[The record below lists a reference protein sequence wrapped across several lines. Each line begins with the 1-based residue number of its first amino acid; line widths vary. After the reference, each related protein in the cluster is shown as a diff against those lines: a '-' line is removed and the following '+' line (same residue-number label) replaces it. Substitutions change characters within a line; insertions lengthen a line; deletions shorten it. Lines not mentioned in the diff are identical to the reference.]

1 MIDRIRHLAAVLA
14 ATSLTG
20 CIVLPPPMSY
30 GPPPGFRGEGPPG
43 PFFGAGRPPPPSMP
57 AWDMCDGQAEG
68 ARPALPGPRADALTG
83 TCERG
88 PSGALEF
95 RPSGPA
101 NMDKR

>member
-1 MIDRIRHLAAVLA
+1 MKNRIRHLASLLA

-20 CIVLPPPMSY
+20 CIIVPLPMPY

-43 PFFGAGRPPPPSMP
+43 PSFDGRRPPPPMA
-57 AWDMCDGQAEG
+57 AWDMCEGQPEG
-68 ARPALPGPRADALTG
+68 ARPAVPGPRADALTG

-88 PSGALEF
+88 PSGELAF